1 MLTNENKNVIIK
13 KIIQKEGNKK
23 MEKTE
28 KQTGYRARP
37 VAYNVKTSYAERET
51 IKKTI
56 VEIKKANDF
65 KSETDAL
72 LYLVNYYEK
81 TKKKD

>member
-1 MLTNENKNVIIK
+1 
-13 KIIQKEGNKK
+13 
-23 MEKTE
+23 MEKKE
-28 KQTGYRARP
+28 KQTGHRTRP

-72 LYLVNYYEK
+72 LYLVDYYEK
-81 TKKKD
+81 NKKESLIKERK

>member
-1 MLTNENKNVIIK
+1 
-13 KIIQKEGNKK
+13 

-28 KQTGYRARP
+28 KQTGHRTRP

-56 VEIKKANDF
+56 LEIKKANEF

>member
-1 MLTNENKNVIIK
+1 
-13 KIIQKEGNKK
+13 
-23 MEKTE
+23 MEKKE

-56 VEIKKANDF
+56 VEIKKANEF

-72 LYLVNYYEK
+72 LFLVNYYEK

>member
-1 MLTNENKNVIIK
+1 M
-13 KIIQKEGNKK
+13 
-23 MEKTE
+23 
-28 KQTGYRARP
+28 
-37 VAYNVKTSYAERET
+37 KTSYAERET

-56 VEIKKANDF
+56 VEIKKANEF

-72 LYLVNYYEK
+72 LFLVNYYEK

>member
-1 MLTNENKNVIIK
+1 
-13 KIIQKEGNKK
+13 

-72 LYLVNYYEK
+72 LYLVDYYEK
-81 TKKKD
+81 KYYKERKKEPNYNNGFERLFFIYYLF

>member
-1 MLTNENKNVIIK
+1 MLTKENKNVIMK
-13 KIIQKEGNKK
+13 KNNKKEGNRK
-23 MEKTE
+23 MEKIE
-28 KQTGYRARP
+28 KQTGHRTRP

-72 LYLVNYYEK
+72 LYLVEHYEK
-81 TKKKD
+81 TKKKA

>member
-1 MLTNENKNVIIK
+1 MK
-13 KIIQKEGNKK
+13 
-23 MEKTE
+23 KTE

-37 VAYNVKTSYAERET
+37 VAYNVKTSYAEREV

-56 VEIKKANDF
+56 VEIKKANEF

-72 LYLVNYYEK
+72 LYLVDYYEK
-81 TKKKD
+81 NKKKIN

>member
-37 VAYNVKTSYAERET
+37 VAYNVKTSYAEREI

-56 VEIKKANDF
+56 VEIKKANEF

-72 LYLVNYYEK
+72 LFLVNYYEK

>member
-1 MLTNENKNVIIK
+1 
-13 KIIQKEGNKK
+13 
-23 MEKTE
+23 MEKKE
-28 KQTGYRARP
+28 KQTGHRTRP

-56 VEIKKANDF
+56 VEIKKANEF

-72 LYLVNYYEK
+72 LFLVNYYEK

>member
-1 MLTNENKNVIIK
+1 MK
-13 KIIQKEGNKK
+13 
-23 MEKTE
+23 KTE
-28 KQTGYRARP
+28 KQKGLRTRP

-56 VEIKKANDF
+56 VEIKKANEF

-81 TKKKD
+81 TNKKA